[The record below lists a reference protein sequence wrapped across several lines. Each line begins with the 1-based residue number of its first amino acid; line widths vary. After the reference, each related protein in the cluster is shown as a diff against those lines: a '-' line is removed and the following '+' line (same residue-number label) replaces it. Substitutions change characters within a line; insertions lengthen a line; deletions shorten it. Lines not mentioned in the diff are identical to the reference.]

1 MLPVDLTLEVAGS
14 FVALLVLEGNES
26 GHGLDDRVPLCLD
39 QSTDFLI
46 NLLQLGSLTR
56 ND

>member
-14 FVALLVLEGNES
+14 FVALLVLEGNEG
-26 GHGLDDRVPLCLD
+26 GHGLDDLFPLCLD

>member
-14 FVALLVLEGNES
+14 FVALLVLEGNK
-26 GHGLDDRVPLCLD
+26 GGYWLDDLVPLCLD
-39 QSTDFLI
+39 QSADFFI
-46 NLLQLGSLTR
+46 NLLELGSLSR